1 MNKKIIKPWGY
12 EILLEKNR
20 KYIFKKLFMKKGH
33 QCSLQFHKKKKETI
47 FVLSGTLKIFM
58 GKKNRLKQRLFK
70 KGNTVTINP
79 GTVHRMFGVTDSIYL
94 EASTPEISDVVR
106 IIDDYNRK

>member
-1 MNKKIIKPWGY
+1 
-12 EILLEKNR
+12 
-20 KYIFKKLFMKKGH
+20 
-33 QCSLQFHKKKKETI
+33 
-47 FVLSGTLKIFM
+47 M